1 MEGDKEHWDEIV
13 QIVKTANSKNQTP
26 LDTRRDDELRS
37 GVYSHI
43 DTMYPSASAMEASPA
58 SDSSKGSIGN
68 RLLEH
73 LQGIFTTSRVPAM
86 ALTAVAVISVGLLL
100 NSPSDQSVP
109 YFDLPDSLNDQNLLA
124 HIDPEV
130 NGSRALIASSTDR
143 HKAFRLGTLQADI
156 DVAKGD
162 NTLVID
168 NIVSALPGLFAET
181 ETPSAAD
188 VVKAF
193 RSEVAEVTSSPDSAM
208 WFKEGYHV
216 ELVKLAAKGTLAS
229 FKIEPLRD
237 TIQQLVQQRELT
249 KHVLESSGLNSAY
262 VSKREA
268 LVSITID
275 TTPGSW
281 QQAADLAR
289 SLQATIQ

>member
-1 MEGDKEHWDEIV
+1 MEGDKDHWDEIV
-13 QIVKTANSKNQTP
+13 QIVKTAKSKNQTP
-26 LDTRRDDELRS
+26 LDTRRDEELRS

-58 SDSSKGSIGN
+58 PDSLKGNVGN

-73 LQGIFTTSRVPAM
+73 LQAILTIGRVPAM
-86 ALTAVAVISVGLLL
+86 ALTVVAVISVGLLL
-100 NSPSDQSVP
+100 NSTNDRSVP
-109 YFDLPDSLNDQNLLA
+109 YFELPDSLNDQNLLA
-124 HIDPEV
+124 QIDPEV

-143 HKAFRLGTLQADI
+143 QKAFRLGTLQADI
-156 DVAKGD
+156 DISKGD
-162 NTLVID
+162 NTIVTD
-168 NIVSALPGLFAET
+168 NIVSALPGLFAGT
-181 ETPSAAD
+181 DSPSAVD

-193 RSEVAEVTSSPDSAM
+193 RSEVAEITSSPDSAM

-216 ELVKLAAKGTLAS
+216 ELIELAAKGTLAS

-237 TIQQLVQQRELT
+237 TIQQLIQQGELT
-249 KHVLESSGLNSAY
+249 KHVLESSGLNPAY
-262 VSKREA
+262 VAKREA